1 MPSLDTQMGHE
12 HRSGRPKRRR
22 ILQEIQLDK
31 IAAVTRPCVEGATV
45 TIIKRANEPQETTDT
60 NDLAQIEEL
69 EAELATVEKRSKS
82 KTHPYDAQLEQ
93 IAEAGREERAANDD
107 DEDDDDEPDGK
118 VKKWHRFEAFV
129 DRIAR
134 EEKVPRTTAMTRARQ
149 QYPELYASYVRER
162 NVSKSYA
169 DLVQTEIRKGCSS
182 VVAAQRVAMLYPDA
196 ARASM
201 AKARHDV
208 ADFMERVV
216 AYQAEHGCQRTVAMS
231 EIRKRYPDAFE
242 RLQNG

>member
-1 MPSLDTQMGHE
+1 MHAS
-12 HRSGRPKRRR
+12 
-22 ILQEIQLDK
+22 
-31 IAAVTRPCVEGATV
+31 
-45 TIIKRANEPQETTDT
+45 
-60 NDLAQIEEL
+60 
-69 EAELATVEKRSKS
+69 
-82 KTHPYDAQLEQ
+82 DAQLED
-93 IAEAGREERAANDD
+93 IAEAGRKERAANDD
-107 DEDDDDEPDGK
+107 DDEDDDEEDSK
-118 VKKWHRFEAFV
+118 VKKRHRFEAFV

-149 QYPELYASYVRER
+149 QYPELYASYQRER

-169 DLVQTEIRKGCSS
+169 DLVQAEISKGCSP

-208 ADFMERVV
+208 ADFME
-216 AYQAEHGCQRTVAMS
+216 AEHNCPRTVAMS